1 MTEST
6 PRPRRST
13 RVLVASLFS
22 FSALACGHD
31 APPPTVGGD
40 FGDASYSDLVLDPS
54 SRPAWRS
61 LVPAP
66 PPETPR
72 PDAGAMPPP
81 PEGDAGVRLPEV
93 GEVEILIGREG
104 DRRPLVPEPN
114 DRLDGGFHG
123 VFVAAGQAPPE
134 RLHVVLDAPYQSWA
148 DEGTFVHLVV
158 LTPDFRPA
166 AGAEI
171 YLFER
176 LIGTADEHGAFAFRR
191 EPSHFDGGAGLLVA
205 RHGGLSRRVRYDAGS
220 RTSSFEAVT
229 IYGYTDRGIYEPG
242 DTALFRAIAWR
253 LRGEYVALPD
263 HELELELVDDR
274 EQIVSGASVTTDEW
288 GIAETPFPIPATL
301 ADGPYRLR
309 VRSGEEVAESRLV
322 VQRFVAPVIAMDHD
336 LPRYLARTREELTA
350 NVSLRYFAGGDVG
363 AVHLALVAKNGATEI
378 ARVERDVSGP
388 GPHALVFD
396 AETLARVL
404 ASLGGRGNS
413 ERSTLA
419 LDLIATDEHQRTDTI
434 HRFVDVVPNPYMVA
448 VEVDRTR
455 YQVGD
460 PVNVMV
466 RATERDGVPVRDRDV
481 VLQIDRRTRLTAH
494 TDADGVARFTFA
506 MLTHGAPLEAFLS
519 DVREPVGEAELPSP
533 VSVPML
539 SAVPSTVVA
548 SGEEIDVHV
557 LFPSDVRPV
566 EGVVH
571 ADVVDSSGA
580 IIHSSLV
587 PIVDAGGRPE
597 AQSRIV
603 APSWGSMLL
612 TLWCVARRGS
622 SIGVVTDGQSL
633 VVTPGATLTVTLGG
647 LPERAGPG
655 DEIDAQIEVRDR
667 EGALHEAIL
676 GVSVADRAV
685 LSLLDPFERAPVD
698 RFYNPERKVLAST
711 GAQTLTW
718 PWVSRTWGEDRTDIG
733 WPGTFGFHAGRDPQ
747 PSRLNPGEEATF
759 DAIPPS
765 SYAAYGTD
773 PMSAL
778 GALMG
783 DQIGGNFGFGGLGLS
798 GTGMGGGGTG
808 EGTIGLGNLGTIGH
822 GAGTGTG
829 SGYGSG
835 AGALGVLGQMAG
847 AWNGPTSPYGE
858 EPPAAQ
864 PTTIVLRTEH
874 DETSLWLP
882 RLVAH
887 GGQAQIHAR
896 LPESITEEEISVL
909 ATDRAGGIALA
920 RVRVPIAQELFARSD
935 LPPSVSEGEALDVN
949 VAAENHGSAPMA
961 IELALEAID
970 PTEAARGSIT
980 VEGEPRRATLAPGG
994 TLTARYV
1001 VTGHAPGQARYRVR
1015 ARAGSFEDVDE
1026 RDVYVEPVGEPAIE
1040 PHTGLVANGTYRTRL
1055 ELAEDDR
1062 AREIRLG
1069 VVFPTVAPALA
1080 SVDELFALAPWGPDP
1095 AASQVMGAAAA
1106 YRYLV
1111 LTDRFDPVVHGETV
1125 DRLRRTGDRIRAAQG
1140 FDGGF
1145 GWHWSNGQS
1154 APFVTVHVL
1163 EAMLE
1168 LRDVALFHDEQAIHR
1183 AAAYLVSAL
1192 RENGPFAA
1200 NDVAP
1205 WEGHDPWVST
1215 AASVEALHAIAR
1227 ALPEEDPLFAIV
1239 RDELYP
1245 PRMREVLDSTRPDP
1259 LALAHTVAAGLWL
1272 GALDRDALE
1281 DLVPRLVNV
1290 RNVTHWEPGWF
1301 DAWGGTVEAAATTLE
1316 VLDVLRAGEHDT
1328 ARGLV
1333 TDARFEGAA
1342 RDAIRFI
1349 LHTRGSFGAWHN
1361 TRATAWAI
1369 RALTRVAPGDPD
1381 EHGTVRVLVDGQERQ
1396 RTEVSASSIFASALA
1411 LREIDLSGLPAGRH
1425 EIEVRYDGRTQPR
1438 VELEVRRW
1446 VGGGTPPPPAEAL
1459 SRRVPERCAVGAPCP
1474 VVIEVPSTLSFPA
1487 LIEQPLGDAFE
1498 LDRDAL
1504 EDLRARGALSWHELS
1519 NGLLRVAV
1527 PTRTST
1533 LTLPLRAARTG
1544 HLVLAPTRASRL
1556 AGGLTLR
1563 SEPASVESR

>member
-1 MTEST
+1 MRGRT
-6 PRPRRST
+6 P
-13 RVLVASLFS
+13 SLLGLS
-22 FSALACGHD
+22 LLALGSCGHD

-40 FGDASYSDLVLDPS
+40 FSEASFSDVVIDPAG
-54 SRPAWRS
+54 RPAWRS
-61 LVPAP
+61 LRPAP
-66 PPETPR
+66 PPDASM
-72 PDAGAMPPP
+72 PDAGAPPAAP
-81 PEGDAGVRLPEV
+81 DAGTRLPEV
-93 GEVEILIGREG
+93 GDVEILLGREG
-104 DRRPLVPEPN
+104 DRRALPPEAS
-114 DRLDGGFHG
+114 DRLDGGFNG
-123 VFVAAGQAPPE
+123 VFVVAGQAPPE

-191 EPSHFDGGAGLLVA
+191 APSHFDGGAGLLVA

-220 RTSSFEAVT
+220 RTASFEAVT

-263 HELELELVDDR
+263 HELELELVNDR
-274 EQIVSGASVTTDEW
+274 DEIVSGASVSTDEW
-288 GIAETPFPIPATL
+288 GIAETPFPIPSTL
-301 ADGPYRLR
+301 PDGPYRLR

-350 NVSLRYFAGGDVG
+350 NVSLRYFAGGEIG
-363 AVHLALVAKNGATEI
+363 AVHLALVAKSGATELV
-378 ARVERDVSGP
+378 RVEREVTGA
-388 GPHALVFD
+388 GPHALTFD
-396 AETLARVL
+396 AEALGRVL
-404 ASLGGRGNS
+404 RAMGAGDRA
-413 ERSTLA
+413 TLA
-419 LDLIATDEHQRTDTI
+419 LDLIATDEHARTDTI

-448 VEVDRTR
+448 VELDRTR
-455 YQVGD
+455 YQTGD

-466 RATERDGVPVRDRDV
+466 RATERDGVPVRERDV
-481 VLQIDRRTRLTAH
+481 VLQIDHGARLTAR
-494 TDADGVARFTFA
+494 TDGDGVARFTFA
-506 MLTHGAPLEAFLS
+506 MLAHGGTLEAFLS

-533 VSVPML
+533 VSIPML

-548 SGEEIDVHV
+548 SGEPIDVHV

-597 AQSRIV
+597 AQSRIA

-612 TLWCVARRGS
+612 TLWCVARRGGAV
-622 SIGVVTDGQSL
+622 GVVTDGQSL
-633 VVTPGATLTVTLGG
+633 VVTPGETLTVTLGG

-655 DEIDAQIEVRDR
+655 DEIDAHIEVRDR
-667 EGALHEAIL
+667 AGALHEAML
-676 GVSVADRAV
+676 GVSVSDRAV

-733 WPGTFGFHAGRDPQ
+733 WPGTFGFHAGRDPA

-759 DAIPPS
+759 DAIPPD
-765 SYAAYGTD
+765 SYLAYGTD

-783 DQIGGNFGFGGLGLS
+783 DQIGGNFGFGGLGLV

-847 AWNGPTSPYGE
+847 AWNGPTSPYGQQ
-858 EPPAAQ
+858 PPAAQ

-887 GGQAQIHAR
+887 EGRADIHAR

-909 ATDRAGGIALA
+909 ATDRAGGITLA
-920 RVRVPIAQELFARSD
+920 RVRLPIAQELFARSD
-935 LPPSVSEGEALDVN
+935 LPPSVAEGESLDVN
-949 VAAENHGSAPMA
+949 VAAENHGSAAME
-961 IELALEAID
+961 IELSLESID
-970 PTEAARGSIT
+970 PTAAARGSVTI
-980 VEGEPRRATLAPGG
+980 EGQPRRASVPPGG

-1001 VTGHAPGQARYRVR
+1001 VTGGAPGQARYRVR

-1026 RDVYVEPVGEPAIE
+1026 RDVHVEAVGAPTLE
-1040 PHTGLVANGTYRTRL
+1040 PHAGIVANGVYRTSL

-1062 AREIRLG
+1062 AREVRLG
-1069 VVFPTVAPALA
+1069 VLFPTVAPALA
-1080 SVDELFALAPWGPDP
+1080 SVDSLFALSPWGPDP

-1106 YRYLV
+1106 YRYLAV
-1111 LTDRFDPVVHGETV
+1111 TERFDPSVHGETV
-1125 DRLRRTGDRIRAAQG
+1125 DRLRRLGDRIRAAQG

-1145 GWHWSNGQS
+1145 GWYWSNGRS

-1168 LRDVALFHDEQAIHR
+1168 LRDVALFHDAQAIRR
-1183 AAAYLVSAL
+1183 AAAYLVSTL
-1192 RENGPFAA
+1192 RESGPFAA
-1200 NDVAP
+1200 SDVAP
-1205 WEGHDPWVST
+1205 WEGEDASVSA

-1272 GALDRDALE
+1272 GALDREALE
-1281 DLVPRLVNV
+1281 DLVPRLANA

-1316 VLDVLRAGEHDT
+1316 VLDVLRAGEHDA

-1381 EHGTVRVLVDGQERQ
+1381 EHGTVRVMVDGEERQ
-1396 RTEVSASSIFASALA
+1396 RTDVSMDTLFSSAFA
-1411 LREIDLSGLPAGRH
+1411 LREIDLSGLSPGRH

-1446 VGGGTPPPPAEAL
+1446 VGGGTTPPPAEL
-1459 SRRVPERCAVGAPCP
+1459 LTRRVPERCALDAPCAIT
-1474 VVIEVPSTLSFPA
+1474 IEFPSTLAFPA
-1487 LIEQPLGDAFE
+1487 LVEQPLGEAFE

-1504 EDLRARGALSWHELS
+1504 EALRERGVLSWHELAS
-1519 NGLLRVAV
+1519 GTLRLALS
-1527 PTRTST
+1527 TRTGT

-1556 AGGLTLR
+1556 AGGPTLR
-1563 SEPASVESR
+1563 SETSHVEIR